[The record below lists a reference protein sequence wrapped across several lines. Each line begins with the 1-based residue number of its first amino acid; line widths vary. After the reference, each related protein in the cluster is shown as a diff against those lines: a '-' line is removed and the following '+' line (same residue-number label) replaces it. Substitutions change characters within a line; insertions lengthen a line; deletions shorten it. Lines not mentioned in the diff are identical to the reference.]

1 MSCQQVSTPPGF
13 ARRLVSQSGL
23 VHTKAEMLTSDN
35 RRLERAEM
43 LNFGHVAY
51 LRGAISRP

>member
-35 RRLERAEM
+35 RRLERAD
-43 LNFGHVAY
+43 L
-51 LRGAISRP
+51 LKC